1 MSLHGIGPWLESYG
15 AAGLFLAAVLDA
27 FVPLAQVVDPMV
39 VLLSYK
45 SRNPFLYSG
54 IAVAGSTLGNTI
66 VFLLVRSG
74 GDAFVR
80 RRLKTDR
87 RAALERFV
95 EQNGLAAVL
104 AGAILPPPF
113 PLKGIVLLS
122 ALAHMPLLS
131 FVLGLAAARVFRY
144 GLESTLAVFYGDSV
158 ISFMKE
164 RYPVIGLA
172 VAAVL
177 VVGFL
182 LGRRLTR
189 TPEEAAAPAE

>member
-1 MSLHGIGPWLESYG
+1 MRRGGE
-15 AAGLFLAAVLDA
+15 A
-27 FVPLAQVVDPMV
+27 FV
-39 VLLSYK
+39 S
-45 SRNPFLYSG
+45 
-54 IAVAGSTLGNTI
+54 
-66 VFLLVRSG
+66 
-74 GDAFVR
+74 

-122 ALAHMPLLS
+122 ALARMPLLS

-144 GLESTLAVFYGDSV
+144 GLESTLAVFYGDWV
-158 ISFMKE
+158 LSFMKE

-172 VAAVL
+172 VAAL
-177 VVGFL
+177 LAGGFL
-182 LGRRLTR
+182 LARRLTR
-189 TPEEAAAPAE
+189 APEEAPAPAK